1 MRPLRPTESKE
12 LLSESQLLNDFTV
25 SLDILLRK
33 IVEQVLSVTNH
44 TEQTSL
50 RVEVLL
56 VSLQMLGKRVDS
68 VSENSYLYLGRT
80 CVSLIDLI
88 SINELLLKLLIH
100 VFFTFLIYLP
110 KPQGAVGEATVNRF
124 YGASF
129 CPFSEIKV
137 FHIRL

>member
-1 MRPLRPTESKE
+1 MRPLRPTESNK
-12 LLSESQLLNDFTV
+12 LLSESQLLNDFTI

-50 RVEVLL
+50 RVEVLRIL
-56 VSLQMLGKRVDS
+56 LHVLGEGVDA
-68 VSENSYLYLGRT
+68 VGEDRNLYLGRAG
-80 CVSLIDLI
+80 VSLIDLI
-88 SINELLLKLLIH
+88 GLNELLLKLLIH

-110 KPQGAVGEATVNRF
+110 KPQGTVGEATVNRF

-129 CPFSEIKV
+129 YPFSEIKV